1 MAMRPKTS
9 MGVCVTTGLRTTIGL
24 RTIAL
29 GLLTCVAF
37 GAHPASAHHSFAMYD
52 SGKQMTLE
60 GVVKEFQW
68 TNPHVWIQILVPNAS
83 GGQDEWGVE
92 CTSVNFMTRRGFN
105 RRTLKAGYKISVN
118 FSPLKDG
125 SHGGSFRGVNSLNGA
140 PLTLEPQD

>member
-1 MAMRPKTS
+1 MAKSAGISSCRRAILL
-9 MGVCVTTGLRTTIGL
+9 GVAACG
-24 RTIAL
+24 
-29 GLLTCVAF
+29 AF

-52 SGKQMTLE
+52 SGRQMTLE

-68 TNPHVWIQILVPNAS
+68 TNPHVWIQIMVPNAT

-105 RRTLKAGYKISVN
+105 RHTLKPGDRISVN

-125 SHGGSFRGVNSLNGA
+125 SHGGSFKGINSLNGT